1 MDSQSTGKAPT
12 KTAAV
17 TPKARKQN
25 RTGNAARTSSKS
37 KTAAKANGRKAGL
50 DWRSLSTPGALAVG
64 AATLACAAFLAWERW
79 KSERSDAED
88 GYSPAAFADVESD
101 RENFDQTRAAGP
113 DAMRDRPEKWDKVD
127 QAADESFPA
136 SDPPSTY

>member
-1 MDSQSTGKAPT
+1 MDTQSTGKAPT
-12 KTAAV
+12 KTTPA
-17 TPKARKQN
+17 TPKPAKQTRAGSATRKP
-25 RTGNAARTSSKS
+25 AKS
-37 KTAAKANGRKAGL
+37 KAAAKTNGRKTGL

-64 AATLACAAFLAWERW
+64 AATLAGAAFFAWERW
-79 KSERSDAED
+79 KSDRADDEG
-88 GYSPAAFADVESD
+88 GYSPAAFADVESH

-113 DAMRDRPEKWDKVD
+113 AAMRDRPDDWDNVD